1 MDIEIFKYI
10 SIPVVAAVVG
20 WGTNWVAIKM
30 LFYPVHPIGKPP
42 YFGWQGIL
50 PSKAAKMGKITTETT
65 LSKLGTLYEVIQSMD
80 PNQLSLFLY
89 KQIEPNT
96 EEYVDWV
103 MLEENPSV
111 WNVVPKAVKKY
122 FYSSVQDNLPDII
135 NDMVSEISEK
145 IEELVDIKNVVV
157 SKLVE
162 DKSLVNKIF
171 LNCGA
176 EEFKFIVRSG
186 IYFGFLFGLIQM
198 VIWYF
203 FSMWWILPLF
213 GIIVGFATNWIALRI
228 IFQPLNPHKI
238 GPFVLQ
244 GLFLKRQEEV
254 SEIWCKIVAEE
265 IITIENIIE
274 SLLKGENSEKAHS
287 LIRNKIKIF
296 IDKTIGLSKPLIEFT
311 LGDKFVQN
319 FDESVTDK
327 IKTLTSNVFKNK
339 EFNIERA
346 FIVKEMMRERMVELS
361 SEEFQ
366 YLLRPAFQED
376 EIKLILLGAVLGLI
390 AGMAQLIFVF
400 GGF

>member
-1 MDIEIFKYI
+1 MDIDLIKYI

-42 YFGWQGIL
+42 YLGWQGIL

-111 WNVVPKAVKKY
+111 WKVVPKAVKKY

-238 GPFVLQ
+238 GPFVVQ

-274 SLLKGENSEKAHS
+274 SLLQGENSEKAHS

-296 IDKTIGLSKPLIEFT
+296 IDKTIGLSKPLVAFT
-311 LGDKFVQN
+311 LGDKFVEN

-376 EIKLILLGAVLGLI
+376 EIKLILLGAVLGLL

-400 GGF
+400 GGI